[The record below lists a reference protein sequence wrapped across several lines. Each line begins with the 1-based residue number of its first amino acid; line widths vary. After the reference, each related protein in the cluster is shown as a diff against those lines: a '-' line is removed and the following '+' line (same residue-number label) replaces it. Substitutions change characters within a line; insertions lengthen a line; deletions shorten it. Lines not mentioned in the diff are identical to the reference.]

1 MSATSGRESRPCAG
15 GGIVARQANRCQW
28 IGLSE
33 ALDAFVSVPGKPQ
46 SQAHIRP
53 LHWYVACRLVVEGG
67 FHPDDIVPRPPFSVR
82 RSRGGHMLV
91 HDPESAAGG
100 ELTVLGGLKTKD
112 VDVVV
117 TKPGIGPCVV
127 VSIKGTLNA
136 FRNLTNRMEEAVGD
150 CTNLHISYP
159 NLVYGF
165 LHVLRG
171 NREGP
176 VASKAAHFLKADEE
190 GNVAAN
196 DVAIREDGD
205 VAESIVRYHDVLL
218 GLTGRDGVRNDIS
231 RYEALALAMVDPKDR
246 AVVSDWPP
254 AASPLRIEGFMDAIY
269 RAYDQ
274 RYVYAAPKLAKR
286 TARLAWRPD
295 SPAFGERVAREF
307 GPRLEA

>member
-1 MSATSGRESRPCAG
+1 MSATSGRESRSCAG
-15 GGIVARQANRCQW
+15 GGIVARQENRCQW

-53 LHWYVACRLVVEGG
+53 LHWYIACRLVVEGG

-82 RSRGGHMLV
+82 FSRGGYLLV

-117 TKPGIGPCVV
+117 SKPGIGPCVA

-165 LHVLRG
+165 LHVIRA

-176 VASKAAHFLKADEE
+176 LAPEAAHFLKADEA

-196 DVAIREDGD
+196 DIAVRGDGE
-205 VAESIVRYHDVLL
+205 VVESIVRYHDVLL
-218 GLTGRDGVRNDIS
+218 GLAGRDGVRNDIS
-231 RYEALALAMVDPKDR
+231 RYEALALAMVEPESR
-246 AVVSDWPP
+246 SVVADWPS
-254 AASPLRIEGFMDAIY
+254 AASPLRMEKFMDEIY

-286 TARLAWRPD
+286 TARLAWLAE
-295 SPAFGERVAREF
+295 SPALEVPIAREF
-307 GPRLEA
+307 VPRLSG

>member
-1 MSATSGRESRPCAG
+1 MAK
-15 GGIVARQANRCQW
+15 QANRCRW

-33 ALDAFVSVPGKPQ
+33 ALDAFVSVPGKSQ

-53 LHWYVACRLVVEGG
+53 LHWHVACQLVVEGG

-82 RSRGGHMLV
+82 RSRGGHVLV

-117 TKPGIGPCVV
+117 SKPGIGPCVA
-127 VSIKGTLNA
+127 VSIKGTLKA

-150 CTNLHISYP
+150 CTNLHISYS

-165 LHVLRG
+165 LHVVRA
-171 NREGP
+171 NRQGP
-176 VASKAAHFLKADEE
+176 VGPETAHFLKADDA
-190 GNVAAN
+190 GNVKAN
-196 DVAIREDGD
+196 DIAIRPDGE
-205 VAESIVRYHDVLL
+205 VSELINRYHDVLL
-218 GLTGRDGVRNDIS
+218 GLTGREGVRNDLS
-231 RYEALALAMVDPKDR
+231 RYEALAVAMVDPEHR
-246 AVVSDWPP
+246 TVLPDWPR
-254 AASPLRIEGFMDAIY
+254 AESPLRIEGFMDAIY

-286 TARLAWRPD
+286 TVRLTWRPD
-295 SPAFGERVAREF
+295 SPAFDEPIAAEF
-307 GPRLEA
+307 DPRFEA

>member
-1 MSATSGRESRPCAG
+1 M
-15 GGIVARQANRCQW
+15 ARQANRCRW
-28 IGLSE
+28 VGLTE
-33 ALDAFVSVPGKPQ
+33 ALDAFVSVPGKSQ

-82 RSRGGHMLV
+82 RSRGGHLLV

-117 TKPGIGPCVV
+117 TKPGIGPCVA

-165 LHVLRG
+165 LHVVRA
-171 NREGP
+171 NRQGP
-176 VASKAAHFLKADEE
+176 VGSEAAHFLKADDA

-231 RYEALALAMVDPKDR
+231 RYEALALAMVDAR
-246 AVVSDWPP
+246 ECAVSPDWPP
-254 AASPLRIEGFMDAIY
+254 AASSLRIEGFMDAIY

-286 TARLAWRPD
+286 TARLAWLAD
-295 SPAFGERVAREF
+295 SPALEVSIARELV
-307 GPRLEA
+307 PRLSG

>member
-1 MSATSGRESRPCAG
+1 MVRP
-15 GGIVARQANRCQW
+15 ANRCQW
-28 IGLSE
+28 VGLSD
-33 ALDAFVSVPGKPQ
+33 ALAAFISARGKHQ

-67 FHPDDIVPRPPFSVR
+67 FHPDDIVPRPPFAVR
-82 RSRGGHMLV
+82 RSRGRHQLV
-91 HDPESAAGG
+91 YEPESAAGG

-117 TKPGIGPCVV
+117 SRSGIGPCVA

-165 LHVLRG
+165 LHVIRA
-171 NREGP
+171 NREGLRSP
-176 VASKAAHFLKADEE
+176 DAAHFLKADDK
-190 GNVAAN
+190 GNLAAN
-196 DVAIREDGD
+196 DIAVRADGEVTD
-205 VAESIVRYHDVLL
+205 SIGRYHDVLL
-218 GLTGRDGVRNDIS
+218 GLTGRDGVRNDVS
-231 RYEALALAMVDPKDR
+231 RYEALAVAMVDPESR
-246 AVVSDWPP
+246 AVSADWPSCG
-254 AASPLRIEGFMDAIY
+254 SPLRMEKFMGAIY

-286 TARLAWRPD
+286 TERLTWDSD
-295 SPAFGERVAREF
+295 SPAFAEAVAEEF
-307 GPRLEA
+307 ELRLAV

>member
-1 MSATSGRESRPCAG
+1 
-15 GGIVARQANRCQW
+15 
-28 IGLSE
+28 
-33 ALDAFVSVPGKPQ
+33 
-46 SQAHIRP
+46 
-53 LHWYVACRLVVEGG
+53 
-67 FHPDDIVPRPPFSVR
+67 
-82 RSRGGHMLV
+82 MLV

-117 TKPGIGPCVV
+117 SKPGIGPCVA

-165 LHVLRG
+165 LHVIRA
-171 NREGP
+171 NKEGRLEP
-176 VASKAAHFLKADEE
+176 EAAHFLKADEA

-196 DVAIREDGD
+196 DIAIRGDGE
-205 VAESIVRYHDVLL
+205 VVESILRYHDVLL
-218 GLTGRDGVRNDIS
+218 GLAGRDGVRNDIS
-231 RYEALALAMVDPKDR
+231 RYEALALAMVEPEGR
-246 AVVSDWPP
+246 TVVADWPS
-254 AASPLRIEGFMDAIY
+254 AASPLRMEKFMDAVY

-286 TARLAWRPD
+286 TARLAWRAD
-295 SPAFGERVAREF
+295 SPALEFPSAREF
-307 GPRLEA
+307 VPRLAG

>member
-1 MSATSGRESRPCAG
+1 M
-15 GGIVARQANRCQW
+15 ARQANRCQW
-28 IGLSE
+28 IGLSD
-33 ALDAFVSVPGKPQ
+33 ALEAFVSARGKHQ
-46 SQAHIRP
+46 SQGHIRP
-53 LHWYVACRLVVEGG
+53 LHWYVASRLVVEGG

-82 RSRGGHMLV
+82 RSRGGYVLTHAP
-91 HDPESAAGG
+91 DSAAGG

-117 TKPGIGPCVV
+117 SKPGIGPCVA

-165 LHVLRG
+165 LHVIRA
-171 NREGP
+171 NPEGP
-176 VASKAAHFLKADEE
+176 LTSEAAPFLKADDA

-196 DVAIREDGD
+196 DIAIRGDGG
-205 VAESIVRYHDVLL
+205 VAESILRYHDVLL

-231 RYEALALAMVDPKDR
+231 RYEALALAMIDPASR
-246 AVVSDWPP
+246 TVLADWPS
-254 AASPLRIEGFMDAIY
+254 AASPLRIEGFMEAIY
-269 RAYDQ
+269 QAYDQ

-286 TARLAWRPD
+286 TSRLAWRSD
-295 SPAFGERVAREF
+295 SPALEEPLAREF
-307 GPRLEA
+307 VPRLAR

>member
-1 MSATSGRESRPCAG
+1 M
-15 GGIVARQANRCQW
+15 
-28 IGLSE
+28 
-33 ALDAFVSVPGKPQ
+33 
-46 SQAHIRP
+46 
-53 LHWYVACRLVVEGG
+53 
-67 FHPDDIVPRPPFSVR
+67 
-82 RSRGGHMLV
+82 
-91 HDPESAAGG
+91 
-100 ELTVLGGLKTKD
+100 TVLGGLKTKD

-117 TKPGIGPCVV
+117 SKPGIGPCVA

-165 LHVLRG
+165 LHVIRA

-176 VASKAAHFLKADEE
+176 LARDAAHFLKADGA

-196 DVAIREDGD
+196 DIAIRDDGG

-231 RYEALALAMVDPKDR
+231 RYEALALALVDPENR
-246 AVVSDWPP
+246 AVLPDWPS
-254 AASPLRIEGFMDAIY
+254 AESPLCIEKFMDAIY

-286 TARLAWRPD
+286 TARFAWRAD
-295 SPAFGERVAREF
+295 SPAFAEPLAAAFAR
-307 GPRLEA
+307 RLGH